1 MNRDE
6 KVDVVE
12 DLRGRFEASPFV
24 ILANFQGSDPIQ
36 MDAIRKKF
44 HPVGVHF
51 RVVKNTLARRA
62 IVGTEKSSLEEHF
75 KGNTGVIFS
84 GEDAQGTARL
94 FKELLRENDKLVT
107 KAGFFDGTLLD
118 GKGVAAVADLPSRE
132 QLLGSLLGTLQAA
145 PRQVLGILQAPAR
158 DLVYLLGN
166 RADQLEKQ
174 A

>member
-6 KVDVVE
+6 KTEIVE
-12 DLRGRFEASPFV
+12 DLRGRFAASPFV
-24 ILANFQGSDPIQ
+24 ILANFQGSNPLE

-44 HPVGVHF
+44 HPIGVHF

-62 IVGTEKSSLEEHF
+62 IAGTEMAVLEEHF

-94 FKELLRENDKLVT
+94 FKELLKENDKLVP
-107 KAGFFDGTLLD
+107 KAGFFDGTVLD
-118 GKGVAAVADLPSRE
+118 GKGIAAVAELPSRE
-132 QLLGSLLGTLQAA
+132 QLLATLLGTLQAA
-145 PRQVLGILQAPAR
+145 PRQVLGLLQAPAR
-158 DLVYLLGN
+158 DLLYLLHN